1 MRSTQSAGPAPSGR
15 EHAVL
20 PCRFRRVRVS
30 RRIALERLRLA
41 SVTEVSPT
49 FCRHNRFVDRCP
61 ICRESAPGTS
71 TRRVIKPKRGAGSD
85 ARSST
90 GRAATSRA
98 GAGGRVQAG
107 RTSTR
112 RSQEVRVR
120 REVRAQDD
128 GYRCEL
134 VPGLHSSEDARRLA
148 GEIGFAGERLLRL
161 SAAPPSFYA
170 EARDCAD
177 IEQATWMCVLAAY
190 VSPLQG
196 DRPFAGISGAL
207 LSCDWASGSV
217 PDLQG
222 IPLGPRTSHD
232 PARSAETL
240 SAYRRFVEHAGSQ
253 QRAFAGEPE
262 WTPQRRFARLFERLA
277 LPGFGRMGRYDLL
290 VTLGR
295 LGLYNL
301 RADSL
306 QLVTRSGPAAS
317 DLTPQAA
324 KRVFG
329 IGDPLII
336 ERRASALAQG
346 ASIPIEA
353 LDLALYNWSLGG
365 PAPER
370 VTLGFSPDMSDEHA
384 LKRAEAAL
392 EV

>member
-1 MRSTQSAGPAPSGR
+1 
-15 EHAVL
+15 VN
-20 PCRFRRVRVS
+20 
-30 RRIALERLRLA
+30 
-41 SVTEVSPT
+41 PT

-61 ICRESAPGTS
+61 ICRESAPGQTS
-71 TRRVIKPKRGAGSD
+71 TRRATKPTRGTGSD
-85 ARSST
+85 ART
-90 GRAATSRA
+90 GAGRAATSRA
-98 GAGGRVQAG
+98 GGGARVQAG

-112 RSQEVRVR
+112 RNQEVRIH

-148 GEIGFAGERLLRL
+148 GEIGFAGGRLLML

-170 EARDCAD
+170 GARDCED
-177 IEQATWMCVLAAY
+177 IEQTTWMCVLAAY
-190 VSPLQG
+190 LSPLQA
-196 DRPFAGISGAL
+196 DQPFAGIHEAL

-222 IPLGPRTSHD
+222 VPLGPRTSHD
-232 PARSAETL
+232 PARGAETL
-240 SAYRRFVEHAGSQ
+240 SAYRRFAEHAGSQ

-295 LGLYNL
+295 LGLYDL

-306 QLVTRSGPAAS
+306 QLVTRSGQAAS
-317 DLTPQAA
+317 DITPQAA

-336 ERRASALAQG
+336 ERRASALAE
-346 ASIPIEA
+346 AVSTPIEA
-353 LDLALYNWSLGG
+353 LDLALYNWNLAGT
-365 PAPER
+365 EEQR
-370 VTLGFSPDMSDEHA
+370 VTLGFSAETRDERA
-384 LKRAEAAL
+384 LERVEAAL

>member
-1 MRSTQSAGPAPSGR
+1 MRVHR
-15 EHAVL
+15 EA
-20 PCRFRRVRVS
+20 
-30 RRIALERLRLA
+30 
-41 SVTEVSPT
+41 
-49 FCRHNRFVDRCP
+49 
-61 ICRESAPGTS
+61 
-71 TRRVIKPKRGAGSD
+71 
-85 ARSST
+85 
-90 GRAATSRA
+90 
-98 GAGGRVQAG
+98 
-107 RTSTR
+107 
-112 RSQEVRVR
+112 
-120 REVRAQDD
+120 RAQDD

-148 GEIGFAGERLLRL
+148 GEIGFAGGRLLAL
-161 SAAPPSFYA
+161 GTAPPSFYA

-177 IEQATWMCVLAAY
+177 IEHATWMCVLAAY
-190 VSPLQG
+190 LSPLQG
-196 DRPFAGISGAL
+196 DEPFTGIREAL

-232 PARSAETL
+232 PARGSETL

-253 QRAFAGEPE
+253 QRTFAGEPE

-295 LGLYNL
+295 LGLYDL

-306 QLVTRSGPAAS
+306 QLVTRAAQAAS

-336 ERRASALAQG
+336 ERRASALAQA
-346 ASIPIEA
+346 ASTPIEA
-353 LDLALYNWSLGG
+353 IDLALYNWSLG
-365 PAPER
+365 APVQER
-370 VTLGFSPDMSDEHA
+370 ATLGFPKDTCDEEA
-384 LKRAEAAL
+384 LKCAETVL
-392 EV
+392 GV